1 MMEMKEILRWFPEE
15 LHTKKMQLLRE
26 YLQYEI
32 LKAIFESKYGYKYTF
47 LGGTC
52 LRIAYNT
59 ERFSEDLDFD
69 NVGLEQEEFE
79 ATAAIVKRH
88 LELRGYEV
96 HLKFAYKGAY
106 HCNVRFPALLYKYE
120 LSGHKE
126 AKLLIK
132 LDTEKQHF
140 EYEREIYDLN
150 KFGVRADI
158 RITPLALL
166 ASQKVAAVLGRKRP
180 KGRDFYDL
188 SFILEKTKPN
198 YDYLYH
204 RFGVN
209 APNELRKLVVEG
221 TKDFDF
227 AELGRDVAPF
237 LMRQEDI
244 DRVIEFREFW
254 EKVRL

>member
-1 MMEMKEILRWFPEE
+1 MLALKEIRKWFPVEQHDKGE
-15 LHTKKMQLLRE
+15 DMLRE

-32 LKAIFESKYGYKYTF
+32 LKLIFESKYGYKYTF

-52 LRIAYNT
+52 LRIAYST
-59 ERFSEDLDFD
+59 QRFSEDLDFD
-69 NVGLEQEEFE
+69 NVGLEKEEFE
-79 ATAAIVKRH
+79 ETAEIIQRGLK
-88 LELRGYEV
+88 LLGYEV
-96 HLKFAYKGAY
+96 MLKFAYKGAY
-106 HCNVRFPALLYKYE
+106 HCNVRFPGLLYDYD
-120 LSGHKE
+120 LSPHKE
-126 AKLLIK
+126 ARVLIK

-158 RITPLALL
+158 RVTPLSLL

-188 SFILEKTKPN
+188 SYLLEKTKPN

-204 RFGVN
+204 RFKVN
-209 APNELRKLVVEG
+209 SPSELRKLVAEG

-244 DRVIEFREFW
+244 DRVTGFREFW